1 MKLQAK
7 VQLSLRKSYNIITL
21 EYHTYEKAT
30 FDQYLAASIAL
41 RAETDN
47 QIESYINDLTGKGS
61 LNIHFKKLVKK
72 VLTFDRT
79 TIEKILTNSMFPVTK
94 IDKSNRYIYYPHFNI
109 SVINKNK
116 YYKGNLKDYTKE
128 EIKNIVMLNE
138 ELIDFTVSEKDESN
152 KKDTY
157 TVLFDDNNLKI
168 NLINNEW
175 FNFEYEHFRE
185 SYVNINIIPNLYK
198 GIIKNTT
205 KGDNWSI
212 LTETSF
218 NSFVQSDRSFID
230 DEGDCCIITND
241 YIKKVCLA
249 YIPNIN
255 LYFYKEE
262 RIDFNRKN
270 IKYCDLALKYLLSS
284 PILNEIKTKT
294 LINILNNA
302 TDFVAQEVINYILSR
317 KDSKE
322 IAQIG
327 LNLIKSGL
335 EKNWQIASLNGMK
348 KFANQEYLNLLYKI
362 NHQLDFKISELLSIN
377 IDILIN
383 EHKIEVEKYK
393 QDRENLIE
401 EINKIIGKIT
411 TSGLREKAKQ
421 ILPQSSDLLKQF
433 TKYCNKYIGHANK
446 SLEELSFDDLKN
458 RLIDVK
464 EFYEIYLKVKE
475 TYEKAE

>member
-7 VQLSLRKSYNIITL
+7 VQLNLRKSYNIITL

-41 RAETDN
+41 RCENEN

-61 LNIHFKKLVKK
+61 LNVHFKKLVKK

-94 IDKSNRYIYYPHFNI
+94 IDRSNRYIYYPYFNI

-128 EIKNIVMLNE
+128 KIKNIVMLNE

-157 TVLFDDNNLKI
+157 IVLFDDNNLKI

-185 SYVNINIIPNLYK
+185 SYVNININPNLYK
-198 GIIKNTT
+198 GIIQNTIE
-205 KGDNWSI
+205 GDNWSI

-270 IKYCDLALKYLLSS
+270 IKYCDLALKYLLSC

-302 TDFVAQEVINYILSR
+302 TDFVTQEVINYILLR

-362 NHQLDFKISELLSIN
+362 NSQLDFKISELLSIN
-377 IDILIN
+377 IDILTN
-383 EHKIEVEKYK
+383 EHKFKVEKYK
-393 QDRENLIE
+393 LERENLIE

-421 ILPQSSDLLKQF
+421 ILPQSSDLLKKF

-446 SLEELSFDDLKN
+446 SLEELSFDVLKN

-475 TYEKAE
+475 MYEKAE

>member
-41 RAETDN
+41 RCESEN
-47 QIESYINDLTGKGS
+47 QIERYINDLTGKGS

-79 TIEKILTNSMFPVTK
+79 TIAKILTNSMFPVTK
-94 IDKSNRYIYYPHFNI
+94 IDRSNRYIYYPYFNI

-128 EIKNIVMLNE
+128 KIKNIVMLNE
-138 ELIDFTVSEKDESN
+138 KLIDFTVSEKDESN

-157 TVLFDDNNLKI
+157 MVLFDDNNLKI

-205 KGDNWSI
+205 EGDNWSI

-302 TDFVAQEVINYILSR
+302 TDFVTQEVINYILSR

-362 NHQLDFKISELLSIN
+362 NSQLDFKISELLSIN
-377 IDILIN
+377 IDILTN
-383 EHKIEVEKYK
+383 EHKFKVEKYK
-393 QDRENLIE
+393 LERENLIE

-421 ILPQSSDLLKQF
+421 ILPQSSDLLKKF

-446 SLEELSFDDLKN
+446 SLEELSFDALKN

-475 TYEKAE
+475 MYEKAE